1 MAHRLPASYF
11 DWPSPATEPTTKAS
25 KHTSLDLSGSV
36 FLISS
41 AGNVLRLPIPS
52 DSPHDPL
59 AWSWPRR
66 IVAFCCL
73 QLFSIVASF
82 EVNIPGTLMPAFHAE
97 FAKDVPAP
105 LSISSLSSALT
116 LGVGIGYLV
125 NIPLATAIGRRPVV
139 IMSALITAIA
149 TLAAGLAGSFLQ
161 LLVALAFQ
169 GFAVGGTIG
178 MCLVMILDATF
189 IHERPYALSLYWS
202 IGSVIIKLLTL
213 PMPYITSLATEWRTV
228 YQVWFAVS
236 LVSLVFLVSFVPETF
251 YIRPP
256 VAFDGRVLVQSSTEK
271 VRIYD
276 EWDGVPEDQ
285 QEVASMSEQRNN
297 KSQPWADRFKVLRAQ
312 GTKWSSMRTTYAQMP
327 FCFINPLIFWVSLLN
342 ACLLGAIIFL
352 NLLQPTALLASVAA
366 ALDGPSINLNLGISG
381 AVGALL
387 ALPFSGPL
395 TAWLTR
401 HLSLRTGGVRHAEV
415 YLPGF
420 AIPTIAGCLSVGLA
434 CAAVDR
440 SWPAAWQYAASMLSM
455 MSYNTGNV
463 AIVLWM
469 TEAFPRWASAAL
481 AVVLFTGNMVA
492 FVIGLTL
499 SPWIVGQSIIPQGA
513 VLIGLIAGVGLIALP
528 VAFWGKSVRQYI
540 QCRWSSSESGA
551 LRPQ

>member
-1 MAHRLPASYF
+1 
-11 DWPSPATEPTTKAS
+11 
-25 KHTSLDLSGSV
+25 
-36 FLISS
+36 
-41 AGNVLRLPIPS
+41 
-52 DSPHDPL
+52 
-59 AWSWPRR
+59 
-66 IVAFCCL
+66 
-73 QLFSIVASF
+73 
-82 EVNIPGTLMPAFHAE
+82 MPAFHAE
-97 FAKDVPAP
+97 FAKDVPPP

-139 IMSALITAIA
+139 IMSALITAIS
-149 TLAAGLAGSFLQ
+149 TLAAALAGTFVE
-161 LLVALAFQ
+161 LLIALGFQ

-178 MCLVMILDATF
+178 MCLVMTLDATF

-202 IGSVIIKLLTL
+202 LGSVIIKLLTL
-213 PMPYITSLATEWRTV
+213 PLPRIAALATEWRCV
-228 YQVWFAVS
+228 YQVWFGVT
-236 LVSLVFLVSFVPETF
+236 LISLVFLICFVPETF

-256 VAFDGRVLVQSSTEK
+256 VAFDGRVLVQSGTEK

-276 EWDGVPEDQ
+276 KWDEIPNSPEG
-285 QEVASMSEQRNN
+285 EEETSTEREQAWLERM
-297 KSQPWADRFKVLRAQ
+297 KVRRAR
-312 GTKWSSMRTTYAQMP
+312 GTTWSSMWTTYAQMP

-352 NLLQPTALLASVAA
+352 NLLQPTALASSSDT
-366 ALDGPSINLNLGISG
+366 DGRTTNLYLGISG

-401 HLSLRTGGVRHAEV
+401 RLSLRCGGVRHAEV

-420 AIPTIAGCLSVGLA
+420 AIPTITGCLSLGLA
-434 CAAVDR
+434 CAAVDQ
-440 SWPAAWQYAASMLSM
+440 SWPAGWQYVASTLSM
-455 MSYNTGNV
+455 VSYNTGNV
-463 AIVLWM
+463 ATVLWM

-481 AVVLFTGNMVA
+481 AIVLFTGNMVA

-499 SPWIVGQSIIPQGA
+499 SPYIAGQSIIPQGA
-513 VLIGLIAGVGLIALP
+513 ALIGLVAGVGLIAVP

-540 QCRWSSSESGA
+540 QGRWSSSEGGA